1 MLAGLPSKYKTI
13 LDGGYTM
20 KDITLEVT
28 ANAADAISLI
38 DTVDEL
44 LEPLTQDEPG
54 HDLTPEEI
62 YTLSRRAR
70 MIDSTLRAARGK
82 VEEIVKLIV
91 STE

>member
-1 MLAGLPSKYKTI
+1 VLAGLPSKYKTI
-13 LDGGYTM
+13 LEEGGNTM
-20 KDITLEVT
+20 DILAVG

-54 HDLTPEEI
+54 HDLTQEEI

>member
-44 LEPLTQDEPG
+44 LEPLTQDEPDAS
-54 HDLTPEEI
+54 DLYDI
-62 YTLSRRAR
+62 KRRAR

>member
-1 MLAGLPSKYKTI
+1 
-13 LDGGYTM
+13 M

-28 ANAADAISLI
+28 ASAADAISLI
-38 DTVDEL
+38 STVDEL

-54 HDLTPEEI
+54 HDLTQEEI
-62 YTLSRRAR
+62 FTLEHRAR